1 MSKQTHKKVNN
12 VLLTL
17 LVVSFIIMISGC
29 ARKEAEIVI
38 QKEKELVYILPPK
51 EFTEPIIIPKPISQE
66 QYLKMN
72 YKEKEKELGQY
83 GVRLINTLKNENKKK
98 ALLAEYIK
106 EREGKENAEA
116 K

>member
-12 VLLTL
+12 LLLTL
-17 LVVSFIIMISGC
+17 LLISFIVIVSGC
-29 ARKEAEIVI
+29 ARKEAEMVV
-38 QKEKELVYILPPK
+38 QKEKEIIYVLPPK
-51 EFTEPIIIPKPISQE
+51 EFTEPIIIPKPISPE

-83 GVRLINTLKNENKKK
+83 GIRLINTLKNENKKK
-98 ALLAEYIK
+98 ALLARYIK
-106 EREGKENAEA
+106 EREGKVDGET